1 MMVDLHSLGIQ
12 SLEFH
17 SLGFQN
23 LGLQNLELPCLCLLW
38 KAAPG
43 VLSSLGGLAQSQL
56 LDLRRDSPALMAAR
70 ISLMSF
76 VADYTAKPRTAKQA
90 DAPARLDCRTPS

>member
-17 SLGFQN
+17 SF
-23 LGLQNLELPCLCLLW
+23 GLQNLELPCLCLLW

-56 LDLRRDSPALMAAR
+56 LDLRRDSPALTAAR

-90 DAPARLDCRTPS
+90 DGPARLDCRTPS

>member
-17 SLGFQN
+17 SF
-23 LGLQNLELPCLCLLW
+23 GLQNLELPCLCLLW